1 MRKTA
6 RSGQARGVPKH
17 HAITEDLEAKIRSG
31 DLAAGSCL
39 KSEPQLAIDYGVAY
53 MTIRRALTTLVEKGV
68 LYRVRGRG
76 TFVADA
82 NPADNRPSLGL
93 LLLRNW
99 HSIDPFYFPPMVS
112 GFVERA
118 EEQGYQVHLADR
130 SQPLLEILRFH
141 ELHVRAV
148 ACVLLDL
155 PDLEDADALLDQ
167 GVVVVAINHYGG
179 LRRVTS
185 VSPDNRKGSY
195 NATRALLELGH
206 REFVFL
212 GGPKFNFDAT
222 ERRRGFE
229 TAIKEA
235 GDSVRRQSIIEAG
248 FSEEAGYEQADK
260 LLKKGKLP
268 TAFVVAS
275 DLPAI
280 GLMKRL
286 REGGISIPKDV
297 SVIGFGDFRLA
308 GYVHPALTTVKL
320 PLDEI
325 GRKAADALIA
335 QYKGGRA
342 ETLKLDCPIIW
353 RETVGPA
360 AR

>member
-1 MRKTA
+1 MRRKP
-6 RSGQARGVPKH
+6 RSGPVRGMAKH
-17 HAITEDLEAKIRSG
+17 QAITDDLEAKIRSG
-31 DLAAGSCL
+31 ELAAGSCL
-39 KSEPQLAIDYGVAY
+39 KSEPQLAVDYGVAY

-76 TFVADA
+76 TFVADTA
-82 NPADNRPSLGL
+82 LEDRRPSLGL

-99 HSIDPFYFPPMVS
+99 HSIDPFYFPPIVS

-155 PDLEDADALLDQ
+155 EDLEDADELLDQ

-179 LRRVTS
+179 IRRVTS

-195 NATRALLELGH
+195 NATKALIDLGH
-206 REFVFL
+206 RDLVFL
-212 GGPKFNFDAT
+212 SGPKINFDAA
-222 ERRRGFE
+222 ERRRGYE
-229 TAIKEA
+229 AAIKEA
-235 GDSVRRQSIIEAG
+235 GDQVRGAVFEAG
-248 FSEEAGYEQADK
+248 FSEENGYEAGEK

-268 TAFVVAS
+268 TGFVVAS

-286 REGGISIPKDV
+286 REAGYTIPRDL
-297 SVIGFGDFRLA
+297 SVIGFGDFRLSA
-308 GYVHPALTTVKL
+308 YVHPALTTVKL

-325 GRKAADALIA
+325 GRRAADALIA

-353 RETVGPA
+353 RETVAPPPK
-360 AR
+360 